1 MEIFIGRQ
9 PIFDV
14 EEKLFAYE
22 LLYRSGTEKN
32 EFVAVDSD
40 MATVEVLINSFFSIG
55 FDELASGK
63 PCFINFTET
72 LLMSDIFESLSPK
85 EIVVEVLEDVPITEK
100 VVRRIEEIRNMGF
113 RIALDDFVLQD
124 NVNLYDRLFRYMNYI
139 KVDFL
144 LSTEAERNEIEQKVL
159 TKYPHITLL
168 AEKVETRAQ
177 YMEAKSIGYQL
188 FQGYY
193 FKQPQIIK
201 GTEIPTNLMQYYQV
215 IALLKSEEPDIDE
228 LVNQIEHD
236 VALSFKLLKLIN
248 TSSKRTKKKIRSIK
262 QAILLLGLTDLQKW
276 VYILAYRESGRKKG
290 MDVYEELMKSSLC
303 RAKLCELMAKRIGYR
318 NYSEYFLVG
327 MFSLIDALL
336 EKPMNDILTQ
346 LPLSNEIVGTISGA
360 KTELSAILQMTIALE
375 KQDWETVESLKGELD
390 LSSEDLFE
398 FVQNANKWTSNL
410 QLV

>member
-1 MEIFIGRQ
+1 
-9 PIFDV
+9 
-14 EEKLFAYE
+14 
-22 LLYRSGTEKN
+22 
-32 EFVAVDSD
+32 
-40 MATVEVLINSFFSIG
+40 
-55 FDELASGK
+55 
-63 PCFINFTET
+63 
-72 LLMSDIFESLSPK
+72 
-85 EIVVEVLEDVPITEK
+85 
-100 VVRRIEEIRNMGF
+100 
-113 RIALDDFVLQD
+113 
-124 NVNLYDRLFRYMNYI
+124 
-139 KVDFL
+139 
-144 LSTEAERNEIEQKVL
+144 
-159 TKYPHITLL
+159 
-168 AEKVETRAQ
+168 
-177 YMEAKSIGYQL
+177 
-188 FQGYY
+188 
-193 FKQPQIIK
+193 
-201 GTEIPTNLMQYYQV
+201 MQYYQV